1 MKADNL
7 QDLADGIEVEV
18 VKADGSK
25 CERCWNYRQAVG
37 HVSRPSD
44 ALRSLCGGGAVMSGP
59 VRYLLLALLAGAIV
73 AIDQATKLSIVQSM
87 RLNESIPIVPNLF
100 SLTYIRNPGA
110 AFGLL
115 AGSSDAF
122 RMVFFGVTSLF
133 ALALLGTILF
143 RLPKKDW
150 MGQLSIAGILGGA
163 IGNLIDRL
171 RYGEVIDFLDVYVE
185 SYHWPAFNVADSAI
199 SVGVVFLI
207 IHFAFEKK
215 DVPLLPHESPP
226 AS

>member
-1 MKADNL
+1 
-7 QDLADGIEVEV
+7 
-18 VKADGSK
+18 
-25 CERCWNYRQAVG
+25 
-37 HVSRPSD
+37 
-44 ALRSLCGGGAVMSGP
+44 LRGGGAVMGRP
-59 VRYLLLALLAGAIV
+59 LRYLLLALLSGTIIV
-73 AIDQATKLSIVQSM
+73 IDQATKLSIVEAM
-87 RLNESIPIVPNLF
+87 HLNESIPVVPNLF

-133 ALALLGTILF
+133 ALALLGTILY
-143 RLPKKDW
+143 RLPEKDW
-150 MGQLSIAGILGGA
+150 VGQLSIAGILGGA

-171 RYGEVIDFLDVYVE
+171 RYGEVIDFLDVYVD

>member
-1 MKADNL
+1 MPAERFLVTVSKSYC
-7 QDLADGIEVEV
+7 E
-18 VKADGSK
+18 K
-25 CERCWNYRQAVG
+25 CERCWNYREAVG
-37 HVSRPSD
+37 KD
-44 ALRSLCGGGAVMSGP
+44 ATHPTLCDRCVEAVQMMRRSF
-59 VRYLLLALLAGAIV
+59 RYLLLALLAGTIV
-73 AIDQATKLSIVQSM
+73 VTDQATKLSIMQSM
-87 RLNESIPIVPNLF
+87 RLHESIPIIPNLF

-115 AGSSDAF
+115 AGSSNAF
-122 RMVFFGVTSLF
+122 RMVFFGVMSLF

-143 RLPKKDW
+143 RLPEKDW

-171 RYGEVIDFLDVYVE
+171 RYGEVIDFLDVYVD

-199 SVGVVFLI
+199 SVGVVFLM

-215 DVPLLPHESPP
+215 EMPPVSSGDVSSS
-226 AS
+226 ANG

>member
-1 MKADNL
+1 MPTSPLSSLLSQVELKQDESIPAEGHLLCDPGLGLYIDITKAEG
-7 QDLADGIEVEV
+7 A
-18 VKADGSK
+18 K
-25 CERCWNYRQAVG
+25 CERCWNYRDG
-37 HVSRPSD
+37 SGKRYDPSD
-44 ALRSLCGGGAVMSGP
+44 FVRSLRGGGAVMGGP

-150 MGQLSIAGILGGA
+150 MGQLSIAGNSWRG
-163 IGNLIDRL
+163 DR
-171 RYGEVIDFLDVYVE
+171 ELDRSITV
-185 SYHWPAFNVADSAI
+185 WRGD
-199 SVGVVFLI
+199 
-207 IHFAFEKK
+207 
-215 DVPLLPHESPP
+215 
-226 AS
+226 